1 MMARKDEGVTL
12 IELLITVAVIA
23 IVFAIAVP
31 VVLNITAGVSS
42 DASSVSSNAKAS
54 FSLTYYGALGA
65 SSTSDATYQYAVFN
79 GRTIAK
85 ILK

>member
-1 MMARKDEGVTL
+1 MMNKDQGLTL

-42 DASSVSSNAKAS
+42 DASSVSAQAKS
-54 FSLTYYGALGA
+54 DFSTQYYGALGA
-65 SSTSDATYQYAVFN
+65 SSTSDATYNYAVFN
-79 GRTIAK
+79 GRTVSK

>member
-1 MMARKDEGVTL
+1 MMNRKDEGLTL

-42 DASSVSSNAKAS
+42 DASSVSSAAKAD
-54 FSLTYYGALGA
+54 FSNQYFGALGA
-65 SSTSDATYQYAVFN
+65 SSTSDATYNYAVFN
-79 GRTIAK
+79 GRTVAK

>member
-1 MMARKDEGVTL
+1 MMNRKDEGMTL

-42 DASSVSSNAKAS
+42 DASSTSSKAKAD
-54 FSLTYYGALGA
+54 FSVSYYGALGA
-65 SSTSDATYQYAVFN
+65 SSASDATYNYAVFN
-79 GRTIAK
+79 GRTVAK

>member
-1 MMARKDEGVTL
+1 MMNKDQGLTL

-42 DASSVSSNAKAS
+42 DASSVSAQAKS
-54 FSLTYYGALGA
+54 DFSTEYYGALGA
-65 SSTSDATYQYAVFN
+65 SSTSDATYNYAVFN
-79 GRTIAK
+79 GRTVSK